1 MTVIMLHAAANAKVA
16 ATRHGQQLRI
26 ARRRRRLLLLLL
38 QLRLQCIRIQLE
50 QHSVRR
56 FAILLATLAWF
67 NDAWQA
73 SVCNSCCCCI
83 LLRGATAPAAATTA
97 AVAVIVAAHPLL
109 LLLGTECS
117 GRRVLIA
124 QHTRLVHQ
132 LKVVQ
137 PKRLITGRMSWPG
150 LGRRLQLLLL
160 GMVLLMKMMMLLLLL
175 RMMMLL
181 VLQMMFAILQQRLP
195 LRMRRQL

>member
-26 ARRRRRLLLLLL
+26 AGRRRRLLLLLL
-38 QLRLQCIRIQLE
+38 QLWLHCIRIQLE
-50 QHSVRR
+50 QYSVRR

-73 SVCNSCCCCI
+73 SVCHSCCCCI
-83 LLRGATAPAAATTA
+83 LLRGATAPAAATA
-97 AVAVIVAAHPLL
+97 AVAAHPLL

-117 GRRVLIA
+117 GRRILIA

-150 LGRRLQLLLL
+150 LGRRLQLLL

-175 RMMMLL
+175 RKMLLL
-181 VLQMMFAILQQRLP
+181 VLQMMLMMFAILQQRLP

>member
-26 ARRRRRLLLLLL
+26 ARRRRLLLLLW
-38 QLRLQCIRIQLE
+38 QLWLQCIRIQLE
-50 QHSVRR
+50 QHSVCR
-56 FAILLATLAWF
+56 FAILLTTLTWL

-73 SVCNSCCCCI
+73 SVCHSCCCCI
-83 LLRGATAPAAATTA
+83 LLRGATAPAAATA
-97 AVAVIVAAHPLL
+97 AVAAHPLL

-150 LGRRLQLLLL
+150 LGGRLQLLLL
-160 GMVLLMKMMMLLLLL
+160 LGMMLLLMMMMMLLLLRKML
-175 RMMMLL
+175 LL
-181 VLQMMFAILQQRLP
+181 VLQMMLMMFAILQQRLP

>member
-26 ARRRRRLLLLLL
+26 ARRRWLLLLL
-38 QLRLQCIRIQLE
+38 QLWLQCIRIQLK

-56 FAILLATLAWF
+56 LSILLATLAWL

-73 SVCNSCCCCI
+73 SVCHSCCCCI
-83 LLRGATAPAAATTA
+83 LLSRGASAPTAAAA
-97 AVAVIVAAHPLL
+97 AVAVIVAFAAQHLL

-150 LGRRLQLLLL
+150 LGRRLQMLLLL
-160 GMVLLMKMMMLLLLL
+160 LEMMLMLLMMMMLLLLL
-175 RMMMLL
+175 LHIML
-181 VLQMMFAILQQRLP
+181 
-195 LRMRRQL
+195 

>member
-1 MTVIMLHAAANAKVA
+1 MTVIMLHIAANAEVA

-26 ARRRRRLLLLLL
+26 ARRRRLLLLL
-38 QLRLQCIRIQLE
+38 QLWLQCIRIQFE

-56 FAILLATLAWF
+56 LAILFATLAWL

-73 SVCNSCCCCI
+73 SVCHSCCCCI
-83 LLRGATAPAAATTA
+83 LLRGGASAPTAAA
-97 AVAVIVAAHPLL
+97 AVAVIVAIAAQPLL

-137 PKRLITGRMSWPG
+137 PKRLITGGMSWPG
-150 LGRRLQLLLL
+150 LGGRLQLLLL
-160 GMVLLMKMMMLLLLL
+160 LLEMMLMLLMMMMLLLLL
-175 RMMMLL
+175 LHIML
-181 VLQMMFAILQQRLP
+181 
-195 LRMRRQL
+195 

>member
-1 MTVIMLHAAANAKVA
+1 MTVIMLHAAANAKVV

-26 ARRRRRLLLLLL
+26 AGRRRRLLLLLW

-73 SVCNSCCCCI
+73 SVCHSCCCCI
-83 LLRGATAPAAATTA
+83 LLRGATAPAAATA
-97 AVAVIVAAHPLL
+97 AVAAHPLL

-137 PKRLITGRMSWPG
+137 PKRLITGRMSWPR
-150 LGRRLQLLLL
+150 LGRRLQLLL
-160 GMVLLMKMMMLLLLL
+160 GMMLLLMMMMMLLLQ
-175 RMMMLL
+175 RMML
-181 VLQMMFAILQQRLP
+181 
-195 LRMRRQL
+195 

>member
-26 ARRRRRLLLLLL
+26 AGRRRRLLLLLL
-38 QLRLQCIRIQLE
+38 WQLRLQCIRIQLE

-56 FAILLATLAWF
+56 FAILLATLTWL

-73 SVCNSCCCCI
+73 SVCHSCCCCI
-83 LLRGATAPAAATTA
+83 LLRGATAPAAATA
-97 AVAVIVAAHPLL
+97 ATVAVIVAAHPLL

-160 GMVLLMKMMMLLLLL
+160 LGMVLLMLM
-175 RMMMLL
+175 MMMLL
-181 VLQMMFAILQQRLP
+181 VQRMML
-195 LRMRRQL
+195 